1 MVQFWRLRSKQRVAI
16 LPTTMINFCPRCA
29 TPTELR
35 PFEGTPRPTCPACGY
50 VHFADPKVAAT
61 VLLACGDQILLTRR
75 AVDPQRGLWSFS
87 GGYVDFGEDP
97 QDAARR
103 ECREELGVD
112 LHELRLL
119 DVQLAGQVIVITYV
133 AVLMV
138 PVTPVPTDDIDRAEW
153 FAPDDLPPLAFP
165 TVVRASERWRGTTK
179 Q

>member
-1 MVQFWRLRSKQRVAI
+1 MVLI
-16 LPTTMINFCPRCA
+16 
-29 TPTELR
+29 
-35 PFEGTPRPTCPACGY
+35 
-50 VHFADPKVAAT
+50 
-61 VLLACGDQILLTRR
+61 ACGDQILLTRR
-75 AVDPQRGLWSFS
+75 AVDPQRGLWSIS
-87 GGYVDFGEDP
+87 GGYGDFGEDP